1 MNTSSTRTLQTLG
14 LAGLALLAVPQAWA
28 LEGGFGY
35 GGVSLGRSQGSFGSE
50 AQVATGLAP
59 GASVSSFA
67 RDTRDTGFKLFGGVQ
82 FNRNLAL
89 EAGYFDLGKPGYSAV
104 LTPAGTVDGRFRL
117 NGANVDLLGMLPL
130 GPQWSA
136 LVRAGVVAGRTR
148 ATFVTTGPV
157 ALADVSQRRTNGKLG
172 VGLQYSIGS
181 SLLVRAEVE
190 RYRFNDAV
198 QGHVN
203 VNHLSVGLVVPFGAS
218 PAPMARAPEPAPV
231 YVPPPPALVMA
242 PAPVI
247 VVQAPP
253 PVVQPPAPP
262 PPPVQRRRVS
272 FSAESLFGFDRSD
285 ISPEGRSALDGFV
298 RELDSIQFE
307 QVVVE
312 GHTDRLGTTEYNLLL
327 SQQRADAVKNYLV
340 ISGHVDPMKISAT
353 GKGEAVPHTQPSDC
367 PGTRSNAALIICLK
381 PDRRVEVDVVGT
393 R

>member
-1 MNTSSTRTLQTLG
+1 MNISTARTLQAVG
-14 LAGLALLAVPQAWA
+14 LAGLAVLAAPQAWA
-28 LEGGFGY
+28 LEGGFNY

-50 AQVATGLAP
+50 AQVAAGLAP

-67 RDTRDTGFKLFGGVQ
+67 RDTRDTGFKVFGGVQ

-89 EAGYFDLGKPGYSAV
+89 EAGYVDLGKPGYTATT
-104 LTPAGTVDGRFRL
+104 TPAGSVDARFRL
-117 NGANVDLLGMLPL
+117 NGANLDLVGMLPL
-130 GPQWSA
+130 GTQLSA
-136 LVRAGVVAGRTR
+136 LMRVGVVAGRTR

-172 VGLQYSIGS
+172 LGLQYSLGT
-181 SLLVRAEVE
+181 SLLLRAEVE
-190 RYRFNDAV
+190 RYRFNDGV
-198 QGHVN
+198 VGHVN

-218 PAPMARAPEPAPV
+218 PGPMARALEPAPA
-231 YVPPPPALVMA
+231 YIPPPAPVVMA

-247 VVQAPP
+247 VVQAAPP
-253 PVVQPPAPP
+253 PVVQPPA

-298 RELDSIQFE
+298 RELDSMQFE

-312 GHTDRLGTTEYNLLL
+312 GHTDRLGTSDYNMVL
-327 SQQRADAVKNYLV
+327 SQQRADAVKSYLV
-340 ISGHVDPMKISAT
+340 TSGRVDPLKISAT
-353 GKGEAVPHTQPSDC
+353 GKGESVPHTQPGDC
-367 PGTRSNAALIICLK
+367 TGTRSSASLIVCLR
-381 PDRRVEVDVVGT
+381 PDRRVDVDVVGT